1 MNIVLQGLIN
11 KVCLVYLDDML
22 IFGETL
28 DELKKNEQTVK
39 NCLDKFKLIVNDEK
53 SIWGQTEIE
62 FLGYKISF
70 NKILPI
76 ESRASGILNF
86 PTQKNKTELRQ
97 FLGMVNFNRL
107 FLPFIADKLELLH
120 KLTSEKTQ
128 FVWSDKEKRLFDEVK
143 SRFSR
148 HVELTIPD
156 MNIPFILETDASEK
170 GLGALLRQGNNPIA
184 YASRVLNSSECNYGI
199 SEKEFLA
206 LIWGIQKFEYFLIG
220 KPFTVFTDHQPLVAI
235 HKKGKFATP

>member
-1 MNIVLQGLIN
+1 
-11 KVCLVYLDDML
+11 
-22 IFGETL
+22 
-28 DELKKNEQTVK
+28 
-39 NCLDKFKLIVNDEK
+39 
-53 SIWGQTEIE
+53 
-62 FLGYKISF
+62 
-70 NKILPI
+70 
-76 ESRASGILNF
+76 
-86 PTQKNKTELRQ
+86 
-97 FLGMVNFNRL
+97 
-107 FLPFIADKLELLH
+107 LH

-235 HKKGKFATP
+235 HKKGKFATPKFERWLLKLQKYDFEIICSPPDLMCVPDILSRVCVGAEDDISKRYWRFMKMQIIVKGFTLRLD